1 LAIAPSLAV
10 VFAWDESQHLFSIDL
25 NSGNRRIVADTATG
39 MGVPLASLD
48 HLAFGEDL
56 LYGTQGESLLALD
69 PVEGHRV
76 VIAK

>member
-1 LAIAPSLAV
+1 
-10 VFAWDESQHLFSIDL
+10 
-25 NSGNRRIVADTATG
+25 
-39 MGVPLASLD
+39 LD